1 MDFLICGSA
10 AAEGWPALFCD
21 CRCCVEAWKRG
32 GKDVRTRTTYQLGD
46 TIRVDF
52 GPDSYAQMLR
62 FQLPF
67 DRLRHLLV
75 THSHQDH
82 WHPGEL
88 YFRRPG
94 FSVVAEENILTVH
107 GNARV
112 GETLLAAIDNDL
124 AYFRLDFH
132 EVRPGEWISLDNGVR
147 ALPLAADHDRSETCV
162 FYLFEVDGKFLLQAN
177 DTGWF
182 PDATWAMLR
191 DYSLDVVVLDSTSGS
206 IKDGKHGH
214 MGCNWVVTA
223 RDQMLKE
230 GILKPEHRC
239 IANHFSH
246 NGGWIHEELEAY
258 YAPHGIEVGYDGLRI
273 PL

>member
-1 MDFLICGSA
+1 M
-10 AAEGWPALFCD
+10 
-21 CRCCVEAWKRG
+21 
-32 GKDVRTRTTYQLGD
+32 
-46 TIRVDF
+46 
-52 GPDSYAQMLR
+52 
-62 FQLPF
+62 
-67 DRLRHLLV
+67 
-75 THSHQDH
+75 
-82 WHPGEL
+82 
-88 YFRRPG
+88 
-94 FSVVAEENILTVH
+94 
-107 GNARV
+107 
-112 GETLLAAIDNDL
+112 
-124 AYFRLDFH
+124 
-132 EVRPGEWISLDNGVR
+132 RPGEWISLDNGVR

-246 NGGWIHEELEAY
+246 NGGWLHEELEAY
-258 YAPHGIEVGYDGLRI
+258 LGPQGIEVGYDGMHPALSGGRGRRCPYECRSRSTPHCVAAGLASASGAAERGHHVGSLGITASARRAVSPRALAI
-273 PL
+273 PASTEAIGVT